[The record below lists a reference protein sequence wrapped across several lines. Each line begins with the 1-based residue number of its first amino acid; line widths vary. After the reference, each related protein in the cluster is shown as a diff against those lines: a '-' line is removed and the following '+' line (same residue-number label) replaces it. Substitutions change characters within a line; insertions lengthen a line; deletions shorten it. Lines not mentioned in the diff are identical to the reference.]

1 MKWLLVL
8 TIAFLAMAV
17 VPAASAADVAG
28 TWKASVE
35 TPNGTFESTFVFK
48 VEGTKLSGTVTGP
61 MGEAPISDGK
71 VEEDAVSFS
80 IVRSRD
86 GQEFKLTYKGKVKGN
101 EMMLTLTVPGM
112 DQTFD
117 MTAKKV
123 S

>member
-8 TIAFLAMAV
+8 AMACCLTLC
-17 VPAASAADVAG
+17 AADVAG

-48 VEGTKLSGTVTGP
+48 VDGNKLSGTVSSP

-71 VEEDAVSFS
+71 VDGDDVSFA
-80 IVRSRD
+80 VTRSRD

-101 EMMLTLTVPGM
+101 EMMLTLSVPGM

-117 MTAKKV
+117 MTAKKT

>member
-1 MKWLLVL
+1 MKWFTVL
-8 TIAFLAMAV
+8 MMVFALTLC
-17 VPAASAADVAG
+17 AADVAG

-48 VEGTKLSGTVTGP
+48 VDGGKLTGTVSSP

-71 VEEDAVSFS
+71 VDGDDVSFN

-86 GQEFKLTYKGKVKGN
+86 GQEFKLAYKGKVKGS
-101 EMMLTLTVPGM
+101 EMMLTLSVPGM

-123 S
+123 G

>member
-8 TIAFLAMAV
+8 MMGLALT
-17 VPAASAADVAG
+17 ASAADVAG

-48 VEGTKLSGTVTGP
+48 VDGTKLSGTVTGP
-61 MGEAPISDGK
+61 MGEAAISDGK

-80 IVRSRD
+80 VVRSRD
-86 GQEFKLTYKGKVKGN
+86 GQEFKLGYKGKVKGN

-112 DQTFD
+112 DQGFE

>member
-8 TIAFLAMAV
+8 TMALLLMTG
-17 VPAASAADVAG
+17 ALTASAADVAG

-48 VEGTKLSGTVTGP
+48 VDGAKLSGTVTGP
-61 MGEAPISDGK
+61 MGEAAISDGK
-71 VEEDAVSFS
+71 LEEDAVSFS